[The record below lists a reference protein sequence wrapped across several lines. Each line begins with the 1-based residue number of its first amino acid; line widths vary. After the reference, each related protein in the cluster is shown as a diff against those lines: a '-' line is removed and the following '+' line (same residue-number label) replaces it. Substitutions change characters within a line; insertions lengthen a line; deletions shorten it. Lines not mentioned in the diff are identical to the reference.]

1 MNTNDEKAALREHY
15 RQVRLENKEKV
26 SFDKILEVPEIQSST
41 IIASYYSYSNEPD
54 TTGINR
60 ELLSQGKQILLPR
73 IHSAD
78 LEWCLWDGDI
88 STVENKNGIYEPIGE
103 TFTNFGAID
112 CIIVPALAVD
122 NSGTRLGKGKGFYD
136 RALVSITSFSVALI
150 YSNELSTTALP
161 SSSLDMRVN
170 AAQTPEKLFRFS

>member
-1 MNTNDEKAALREHY
+1 MNTNDEKAALRKHY
-15 RQVRLENKEKV
+15 RQARIENKEKV
-26 SFDKILEVPEIQSST
+26 SFDKILEVPEIQTSK

-60 ELLSQGKQILLPR
+60 ELISQGKKILLPR

-103 TFTNFGAID
+103 IFTNFGAID

-122 NSGTRLGKGKGFYD
+122 SSGMRLGKGKGFYD

-161 SSSLDMRVN
+161 SNSLDMRVK